1 MAPLAA
7 APSPALCCSFALV
20 LMMCRTGSAAHNDP
34 AKKGK
39 KKKNYR
45 DSSIF
50 FSFFSP
56 SAAWL
61 GFTASAPAVVYHGW
75 PTMLQRSASG
85 LSEEE
90 EEKEEEVE
98 KEEEGES
105 GFSSSPPTPS
115 FRALTLKR
123 LAVVSITTNQP
134 GGRQPLQCSP
144 EESCM
149 YVVFFGRVRR
159 GVERDWGCAGKSIFI
174 GNNSHICFAARLC
187 ATEC

>member
-1 MAPLAA
+1 MTL
-7 APSPALCCSFALV
+7 
-20 LMMCRTGSAAHNDP
+20 R
-34 AKKGK
+34 KKERK
-39 KKKNYR
+39 ENYR

-50 FSFFSP
+50 FSFFPP

-105 GFSSSPPTPS
+105 GFSSSPPDSLLPHSLAKTP
-115 FRALTLKR
+115 RRR
-123 LAVVSITTNQP
+123 L
-134 GGRQPLQCSP
+134 
-144 EESCM
+144 
-149 YVVFFGRVRR
+149 
-159 GVERDWGCAGKSIFI
+159 
-174 GNNSHICFAARLC
+174 HHH
-187 ATEC
+187 

>member
-1 MAPLAA
+1 MHTMTP
-7 APSPALCCSFALV
+7 
-20 LMMCRTGSAAHNDP
+20 R
-34 AKKGK
+34 KKERK
-39 KKKNYR
+39 KKITAIR
-45 DSSIF
+45 Q
-50 FSFFSP
+50 SFFHFFPP

-85 LSEEE
+85 LSE
-90 EEKEEEVE
+90 EEEVE

-149 YVVFFGRVRR
+149 YVVVF
-159 GVERDWGCAGKSIFI
+159 
-174 GNNSHICFAARLC
+174 
-187 ATEC
+187 